1 MILYETFLF
10 NFYYKGY
17 SVILQFR
24 LSLNKMNEFVIT
36 LRETLEASL
45 IIGIVITFLNKNGY
59 YHLKKYAWQG
69 LIAAIIASLL
79 VAVFFVL
86 IQSNIHHEAYEKL
99 FEALM
104 MYLAAGFL
112 SYMVVWMAKNTQIKQ
127 SLESNLQENTTQ
139 KAIFALVF
147 FAVIREGFETVLF
160 LFASFQAT
168 KSFSYVGFMAGIA
181 LAIFIGYQIFVLGKR
196 VNIKSFF
203 HVTSILLIFMAAGMI
218 AYGTHE
224 MEEFLVKMQWLNE
237 DTIQRPYDILKPLKE
252 LPDSAFY
259 TQKGEKYYHWLH
271 DKGAIGEFLKGFFGY
286 NSNPNWIEFIL
297 WLISLAGIF
306 YLWRLSIQSVKIQ
319 PKA

>member
-1 MILYETFLF
+1 
-10 NFYYKGY
+10 
-17 SVILQFR
+17 
-24 LSLNKMNEFVIT
+24 MNEFVIS

-45 IIGIVITFLNKNGY
+45 IIGIVITFLNKQNLH
-59 YHLKKYAWQG
+59 HLKRYAWQG
-69 LIAAIIASLL
+69 LLAAVLTSLL

-112 SYMVVWMAKNTQIKQ
+112 SYMVIWMAKNTHIKQ
-127 SLESNLQENTTQ
+127 SLEESIQQNTTQ

-168 KSFSYVGFMAGIA
+168 KGFSYVGFFTGIA
-181 LAIFIGYQIFVLGKR
+181 FAAFLGYQIFVLGKR

-203 HVTSILLIFMAAGMI
+203 HATSILLIFMAAGMI

-224 MEEFLVKMQWLNE
+224 MEEFFVKMNWLNE
-237 DTIQRPYDILKPLKE
+237 ESVSRPYDILKPVKE
-252 LPDSAFY
+252 LPEPAWLY
-259 TQKGEKYYHWLH
+259 TQKGEKFYHWFH
-271 DKGAIGEFLKGFFGY
+271 DKGSIGEFLKGFFGY
-286 NSNPNWIEFIL
+286 NSNPNWVEFIL
-297 WLISLAGIF
+297 WVLGLFGIF
-306 YLWRLSIQSVKIQ
+306 YLWRKAVQSANVN
-319 PKA
+319 